1 MKRVLQMTLVLFVLI
16 LGIYWAASLSDR
28 QKEQSLTQ
36 LNETI
41 QSNLTLCYAQEGFY
55 PASIDYL
62 VNHYHLQYDNEI
74 YYIYFKGFASNI
86 RPDVKVFRVHSP

>member
-1 MKRVLQMTLVLFVLI
+1 MKKILQVSMTLII
-16 LGIYWAASLSDR
+16 LTLSLNWASLLSSK
-28 QKEQSLTQ
+28 QKEQSLVQ
-36 LNETI
+36 LTETI
-41 QSNLTLCYAQEGFY
+41 QSSLTLCYAQEGFY

-74 YYIYFKGFASNI
+74 YYIYFKGFASNL